1 MRVLLDTN
9 IIIYRE
15 NKKMTNYSI
24 GHLFRW
30 LDKLKYDKLI
40 HPLTKKEIAM
50 YKYADPA
57 EAMTLKLDAYQ
68 ELKTQAPMAEQVAAL
83 AADVYKRQGFPLTPA
98 GSCRP
103 WSGPA
108 FRKCWRLSVK
118 DRWVR

>member
-40 HPLTKKEIAM
+40 HPLSKKEIAE
-50 YKYADPA
+50 YKYAAPS

-68 ELKTQAPMAEQVAAL
+68 ELKTQAPMAGISS
-83 AADVYKRQGFPLTPA
+83 K
-98 GSCRP
+98 SCC
-103 WSGPA
+103 SNGQ
-108 FRKCWRLSVK
+108 KCE
-118 DRWVR
+118 

>member
-40 HPLTKKEIAM
+40 HPLTKKEITHYAM
-50 YKYADPA
+50 LPPA
-57 EAMTLKLDAYQ
+57 E
-68 ELKTQAPMAEQVAAL
+68 
-83 AADVYKRQGFPLTPA
+83 
-98 GSCRP
+98 
-103 WSGPA
+103 
-108 FRKCWRLSVK
+108 LS
-118 DRWVR
+118 

>member
-40 HPLTKKEIAM
+40 HPLTKKEFAV
-50 YKYADPA
+50 YKYVDPA
-57 EAMTLKLDAYQ
+57 
-68 ELKTQAPMAEQVAAL
+68 
-83 AADVYKRQGFPLTPA
+83 
-98 GSCRP
+98 
-103 WSGPA
+103 
-108 FRKCWRLSVK
+108 
-118 DRWVR
+118 

>member
-40 HPLTKKEIAM
+40 HPLTKKEIAV
-50 YKYADPA
+50 YKYVDPA

-68 ELKTQAPMAEQVAAL
+68 ELKTHVSCCILAKMEAANISVA
-83 AADVYKRQGFPLTPA
+83 F
-98 GSCRP
+98 
-103 WSGPA
+103 
-108 FRKCWRLSVK
+108 F
-118 DRWVR
+118 

>member
-40 HPLTKKEIAM
+40 HPLTKKEI
-50 YKYADPA
+50 
-57 EAMTLKLDAYQ
+57 Q
-68 ELKTQAPMAEQVAAL
+68 
-83 AADVYKRQGFPLTPA
+83 
-98 GSCRP
+98 
-103 WSGPA
+103 
-108 FRKCWRLSVK
+108 RLQS
-118 DRWVR
+118 RICLSIGTSYTI